1 MATPFYPHG
10 GAHQGD
16 TPGDI
21 SSDLE
26 AGRRS
31 DDVVAEDEGDGD
43 VVLGGLGGA
52 SKLGDASLMHGKRW
66 LGGLEANGSSS
77 ELLGSI
83 SSLGDSMST
92 MGDRDVGSSNI
103 DPATKSLGEADLA
116 MRTSRSTQASNAYQR
131 EARANRDGARDDVG
145 GSLRSNLDKGKMTTG
160 STSCT
165 LIEPDDMSGARAG
178 RPGFGTE
185 AASTRVVGNAANGP
199 NYGGKQ

>member
-66 LGGLEANGSSS
+66 LGGLEANGSS
-77 ELLGSI
+77 
-83 SSLGDSMST
+83 
-92 MGDRDVGSSNI
+92 R
-103 DPATKSLGEADLA
+103 LA
-116 MRTSRSTQASNAYQR
+116 MLISGKLELIGMAPVAL
-131 EARANRDGARDDVG
+131 ARAMGVGAHGAGDDVG

-199 NYGGKQ
+199 NYGGKQGTVF